1 MTFHPPGENE
11 DAPDDVNPVELPPEP
26 PAEVVEQQRRHL
38 RRIMFGFVAV
48 VLLLPIAGLGG
59 ALSWLLLPV
68 VAIAAFALREAI
80 RLRRSVTRHGAA
92 RVR

>member
-1 MTFHPPGENE
+1 MTFHPPGEDE
-11 DAPDDVNPVELPPEP
+11 DALDDVNPVELPPEP
-26 PAEVVEQQRRHL
+26 PAEVVDQQRRHL

-68 VAIAAFALREAI
+68 VVIAALALREAI